1 MNGLKVCFLVDSHSL
16 TGYGM
21 REFQSLGM
29 QIQPFGF
36 LSVELVADNGA
47 VQSERVGGV
56 YPKLMC
62 ASGTWIKSDAGAVI
76 PAFQYLKV
84 CYGGFAIF
92 GMYHLPGAV
101 KRIRA

>member
-1 MNGLKVCFLVDSHSL
+1 MG
-16 TGYGM
+16 
-21 REFQSLGM
+21 EFQRLGM

-84 CYGGFAIF
+84 CTICRGRSSGFGHSGSSTVPVSCETI
-92 GMYHLPGAV
+92 P
-101 KRIRA
+101 